1 MSVQQLSRSEMRI
14 RSLNLQF
21 ITSLVIILSIVKL
34 HKQLSNLGKK
44 KSRNIALKSSLS
56 EEKNEY
62 YFEIEPHS
70 FAISFPGI

>member
-44 KSRNIALKSSLS
+44 VEMYVKTSFS
-56 EEKNEY
+56 EEKNVY

-70 FAISFPGI
+70 FAISFAGI